1 MASKLEELA
10 KQFRIEN
17 TKGNTYQN
25 TESGKYSASH
35 PNAKSD
41 GDNKGK
47 GTGVELGTEN
57 GGSVTDIKGNPDFP
71 GSGRDAALS
80 KNNATYGYGKGNEY
94 THPDTGDNEGQ
105 FTLGG

>member
-10 KQFRIEN
+10 KQFRIDN

-25 TESGKYSASH
+25 TESGKYGSTH

-47 GTGVELGTEN
+47 GTGNLFDTAN
-57 GGSVTDIKGNPDFP
+57 GGDITDIKGNPEHP
-71 GSGRDAALS
+71 GSGRDAALTM
-80 KNNATYGYGKGNEY
+80 NNAKWGYGKGNEY
-94 THPDTGDNEGQ
+94 RHPDTEGNEGQ
-105 FTLGG
+105 FTVGG